1 MLNRDK
7 ILKKTQRTV
16 GQLQGDRCKFVWSLQ
31 RKVVGGVG
39 GDHNKIFEDTLAK
52 NGPALVKTINP

>member
-1 MLNRDK
+1 M
-7 ILKKTQRTV
+7 
-16 GQLQGDRCKFVWSLQ
+16 GQLQGDRCMFVWSFQ
-31 RKVVGGVG
+31 RKVGGGVG